1 MFVIFAPHIDDE
13 LIGCYTY
20 LMSGLVR
27 TVYYFFDVTQER
39 IQEAC
44 NLQHKLK
51 VEYNINYDIK
61 FTAIPNIIELDKD
74 DTILVPNINDT
85 HPQHKLVNLYAKKN
99 YKNKKLY
106 YSIDMNVRKKVLL
119 QYQRD
124 IKKELLKSYPSQQN
138 LLESDDKYFLFESVL
153 KTDSIVEY
161 VRKYSCGNIR
171 FTFKSND
178 STIIYAVI
186 AHLNINGIKNMID
199 SIYNNI
205 TEDTEYFEYTKLS
218 DGGDSFTERLNF

>member
-27 TVYYFFDVTQER
+27 TVYYFFDATAER
-39 IQEAC
+39 IQEAY

-51 VEYNINYDIK
+51 SEYNIIYDIK

-74 DTILVPNINDT
+74 DTILVPNINDE

-106 YSIDMNVRKKVLL
+106 YSIDMNVRKRVLL
-119 QYQRD
+119 EYQRD
-124 IKKELLKSYPSQQN
+124 TKKELLKSYPSQQK

-153 KTDSIVEY
+153 TTDSTVEY
-161 VRKYSCGNIR
+161 TKRYIKGNTNIL
-171 FTFKSND
+171 FKSND
-178 STIIYAVI
+178 IELIDKIINHMNYG
-186 AHLNINGIKNMID
+186 NTNML
-199 SIYNNI
+199 SFIYDNI
-205 TEDTEYFEYTKLS
+205 TDDSYYLEYTMTYPN
-218 DGGDSFTERLNF
+218 GDSFTERLNF